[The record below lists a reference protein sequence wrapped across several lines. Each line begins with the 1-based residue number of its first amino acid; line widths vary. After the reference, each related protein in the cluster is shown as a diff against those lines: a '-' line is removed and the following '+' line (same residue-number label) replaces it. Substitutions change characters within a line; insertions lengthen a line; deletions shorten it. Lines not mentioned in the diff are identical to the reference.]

1 MCKKR
6 LMHAPVDESRHKKM
20 TAERSSGLIDRLAY
34 ALGKETG
41 VDFSVKEANRAK
53 VSALFA
59 LDQAAPLLIFFGQ
72 LAIPAPSITSWHA
85 AFAQHPG
92 AWSMVQRKEIRDD

>member
-1 MCKKR
+1 MGKKR

-34 ALGKETG
+34 ARGKEAG

-59 LDQAAPLLIFFGQ
+59 LDQAAPLLIFRATCHPRSFNHV
-72 LAIPAPSITSWHA
+72 AACPIRAAPGRLVYG
-85 AFAQHPG
+85 P
-92 AWSMVQRKEIRDD
+92 KEGDSR